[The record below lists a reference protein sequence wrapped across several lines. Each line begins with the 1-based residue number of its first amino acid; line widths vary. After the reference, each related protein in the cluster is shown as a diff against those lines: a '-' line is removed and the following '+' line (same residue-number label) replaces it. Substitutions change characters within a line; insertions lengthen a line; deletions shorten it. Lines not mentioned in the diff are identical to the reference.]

1 MRYIDLFNELD
12 ISDDQAYNAAFV
24 PGTPNLIGKT
34 CYGGVIV
41 FLKTNQ
47 SGRMLPPI
55 IMEWVQIH
63 YCTKCCVKVD
73 DKKFDD
79 IYTTI
84 QLNSDDEVLQS
95 YFINI
100 IEAVVREFSAEQTL
114 EEVSL
119 GLMSLIQIFTA
130 KYRAPTST
138 IQGLWAE
145 LAVIYLSKDP
155 EIFLSAWHSNP
166 NSKTDFSYGKELIEV
181 KSTQGEERKHAFSLD
196 QLNPF
201 PGTMEL
207 VASLIVRE
215 SGHGNEGLS
224 VEDLRSSISKMIKN
238 ESLDRKLC
246 EVIID
251 TLGDSF
257 KDVDKKF
264 FNMSIARASLKFY
277 DVFDIPRIKK
287 DSVPEGVSEVKF
299 TSNLSNIQDIS
310 QKSLSFNIDNCQ
322 LLNKI

>member
-12 ISDDQAYNAAFV
+12 ISDELAYNAAFV

-41 FLKTNQ
+41 FLKTNH
-47 SGRMLPPI
+47 SGRKLPPI
-55 IMEWVQIH
+55 IMEWIQIH

-73 DKKFDD
+73 EKKFDD

-114 EEVSL
+114 EEVSS
-119 GLMSLIQIFTA
+119 GLMSLIQIFAA
-130 KYRAPTST
+130 KYKSPTST

-155 EIFLSAWHSNP
+155 EIFLSAWHSDP
-166 NSKTDFSYGKELIEV
+166 KSKTDFSYGKELIEV
-181 KSTQGEERKHAFSLD
+181 KSTQGEERNHTFSLD

-215 SGHGNEGLS
+215 SGRGNEGLS